1 MTARKTERPQ
11 LLGAPYSVYVR
22 IARLALA
29 EKGVDHDLV
38 EIDIFGA
45 DAGNDA
51 YRKLHPFARI
61 PAFRHGEFTLYET
74 AAITRYVDEAFP
86 GPSLQPN
93 EPRARAR
100 MAQMISVMDN
110 YLYRPLVW
118 GLYVAL
124 DDAAK
129 TCKPADAGA
138 LSVAM
143 AKAHLALTALDDL
156 CADGPFLL
164 GDALSLADL
173 HLVPMLAY
181 GCSTDEGRALLSEQ
195 KKLQHWW
202 DGMKARRNVAET
214 RFAGER

>member
-1 MTARKTERPQ
+1 MTVRKPERPQ
-11 LLGAPYSVYVR
+11 LLGATYSVYVR

-61 PAFRHGEFTLYET
+61 PAFRHGDFTLYET
-74 AAITRYVDEAFP
+74 AAITHYVDEAFP
-86 GPSLQPN
+86 GPALQPT

-100 MAQMISVMDN
+100 MAQMVSVMDS

-129 TCKPADAGA
+129 SDKPADAGA

-143 AKAHLALTALDDL
+143 AKAHLALTALEDL
-156 CADGPFLL
+156 CADGPFAL

-181 GCSTDEGRALLSEQ
+181 GCTTAEGRALLSEQ
-195 KKLQHWW
+195 KKLQRWW
-202 DGMKARRNVAET
+202 DQMKARRSVIET
-214 RFAGER
+214 RFAAES